1 MLSVGIDVAK
11 HSHQACILDVSGRMV
26 RESLKFPSSRS
37 GIDGLV
43 ASLQELGS
51 PATIAMEASGHYW
64 QGLYHH
70 LVSQGFPVVVVNP
83 LQTEAYRS
91 TGVRKVKNDR
101 RDAFVIADFLRIGR
115 AQANYIPGEV
125 IVQLRELTR
134 YRMDMEDQIGDAKRR
149 TLTVLDRVF
158 PEYPGLF
165 SDAFIASS
173 RALLKEAVSAADF
186 ATFDLQELA
195 RILKRASRGRL
206 GVKKAQELKEKAGDS
221 LGLAFLCTVARIKV
235 RALLEQVELLE
246 RHIKEVEAAITELMG
261 QQPQYLITIK
271 GIGPVL
277 AATLLAE
284 IGDIHRFPSL
294 ESLVAYTGIDPSVFE
309 SGEFAGRRQHMSKR
323 GSPYLRRSLWLAAH
337 STRRWNPDLDGYF
350 QRKLAEGK
358 PYKVAMGALCRK
370 LLARV
375 FVVLKENRPYQMR

>member
-1 MLSVGIDVAK
+1 M
-11 HSHQACILDVSGRMV
+11 
-26 RESLKFPSSRS
+26 
-37 GIDGLV
+37 
-43 ASLQELGS
+43 
-51 PATIAMEASGHYW
+51 
-64 QGLYHH
+64 
-70 LVSQGFPVVVVNP
+70 VVNP

-115 AQANYIPGEV
+115 VQANYIPGET

-134 YRMDMEDQIGDAKRR
+134 YRMGLEDQIGDAKRR
-149 TLTVLDRVF
+149 ILTVLDRVF
-158 PEYPGLF
+158 PEFPGLF

-186 ATFDLQELA
+186 AAFDLGEITRVLQ
-195 RILKRASRGRL
+195 RASRGRL
-206 GVKKAQELKEKAGDS
+206 GREKAQKLQEKARDS
-221 LGLAFLCTVARIKV
+221 LGLGSLGPVAQVKV
-235 RALLEQVELLE
+235 KALLEQIELLE
-246 RHIKEVEAAITELMG
+246 RQVQEVEAAIAALLASE
-261 QQPQYLITIK
+261 PQHLTSIK

-284 IGDIHRFPSL
+284 IGDVHRFPSL

-309 SGEFAGRRQHMSKR
+309 SGQFTGRRQHMSKR
-323 GSPYLRRSLWLAAH
+323 GSPYLRRALWLAAH
-337 STRRWNPDLDGYF
+337 SSRRWNPDLEAYF

-375 FVVLKENRPYQMR
+375 YVVLKENRPYQVR

>member
-1 MLSVGIDVAK
+1 MFSVGIDVAK
-11 HSHQACILDVSGRMV
+11 RSHEACVLDNTGQLRGKP
-26 RESLKFPSSRS
+26 LKFPSSRS
-37 GIDGLV
+37 GV
-43 ASLQELGS
+43 AALLATLQELES
-51 PATIAMEASGHYW
+51 PATIALEASGHYW

-70 LVSQGFPVVVVNP
+70 LVAHGFPVVVVNP

-115 AQANYIPGEV
+115 VQANYVPTEV

-134 YRMDMEDQIGDAKRR
+134 YRMDLEDQIGDAKRR
-149 TLTVLDRVF
+149 ILTVLDRVF
-158 PEYPGLF
+158 PEYPDLF

-186 ATFDLQELA
+186 AAFDLEELSGH
-195 RILKRASRGRL
+195 LHRASRGRL
-206 GVKKAQELKEKAGDS
+206 GRERAQALQEKARDS
-221 LGLAFLCTVARIKV
+221 LGLAVLGPVARVKV
-235 RALLEQVELLE
+235 KALLEQIELLE
-246 RHIKEVEAAITELMG
+246 RQVGEVEAAISELIA
-261 QQPQYLITIK
+261 QQPQHLTTIK

-284 IGDIHRFPSL
+284 IGDVHRFPSL
-294 ESLVAYTGIDPSVFE
+294 ESLVAYAGIDPSVFE
-309 SGEFAGRRQHMSKR
+309 SGEFTGRRQHMSKR
-323 GSPYLRRSLWLAAH
+323 GSPYLRRALWLAAH
-337 STRRWNPDLDGYF
+337 STRQWNQDLDAYF

-375 FVVLKENRPYQMR
+375 YVVLKEGRPYQVR